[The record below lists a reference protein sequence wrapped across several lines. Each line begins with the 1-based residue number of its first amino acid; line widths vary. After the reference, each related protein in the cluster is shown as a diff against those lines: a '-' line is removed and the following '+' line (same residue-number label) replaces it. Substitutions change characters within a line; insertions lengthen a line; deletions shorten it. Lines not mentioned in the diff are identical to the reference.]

1 MVRVLPGARCA
12 TNVGRTE
19 RCYLP
24 PLRRYPMQG
33 SPRKGPSMSKYLI
46 TGSYAAE
53 GVKGLMQEGGSK
65 RLAAATAAIE
75 SVGGSIDSF
84 YYAFGTDDVV
94 GICDFPDA
102 FRHRSNA
109 PCLCRLGRRSSGF
122 RVSELNTPLGSH
134 PCRSHWTQCPCSAGR
149 AC

>member
-1 MVRVLPGARCA
+1 
-12 TNVGRTE
+12 
-19 RCYLP
+19 
-24 PLRRYPMQG
+24 MQG

-94 GICDFPDA
+94 GICDFPDTA
-102 FRHRSNA
+102 SA
-109 PCLCRLGRRSSGF
+109 TA
-122 RVSELNTPLGSH
+122 VSMMINSTGAVSISLTPLITVEEVDAAAAKTPSYRPPG
-134 PCRSHWTQCPCSAGR
+134 A
-149 AC
+149 